1 VEQHVDQRA
10 CLAGDANLVRAF
22 AFLGKRWNALLLGSL
37 SQGPVGFRELS
48 RAIDGVSDSVLS
60 DRLSELTAAG
70 LVARAVDEGPPVA
83 VAYSLTPAGE
93 ALLPALGQISLWAG
107 EHLPG

>member
-1 VEQHVDQRA
+1 
-10 CLAGDANLVRAF
+10 
-22 AFLGKRWNALLLGSL
+22 
-37 SQGPVGFRELS
+37 
-48 RAIDGVSDSVLS
+48 VLS